1 MCFGKPQSVLNY
13 WLPSADELKLFGP
26 DFALVG
32 TIIVIL
38 IGSMIVG
45 KRAGVCAWLALA
57 GLVVAFFLNL
67 NVAGM
72 VSSAGG
78 GARAA
83 MEPGAAPTMLIAD
96 NLTVFFKGILI
107 LFAVAV
113 IGLWM
118 IGSAAQEK
126 DAPEFM
132 VLLLGSALGMSLMV
146 STLNLLFE
154 KTRRSRLGNS
164 RTAFLPS
171 WKTSV

>member
-1 MCFGKPQSVLNY
+1 MSDLLGQAIIQY

-45 KRAGVCAWLALA
+45 KRSGVCAWLALA
-57 GLVVAFFLNL
+57 GLVVAFFLNM

-72 VSSAGG
+72 ISSAGAQAG
-78 GARAA
+78 

-96 NLTVFFKGILI
+96 NLTVFFKFLLI
-107 LFAVAV
+107 VFAVAV

-146 STLNLLFE
+146 STLNLLMIIIAIE
-154 KTRRSRLGNS
+154 LAS
-164 RTAFLPS
+164 LPS
-171 WKTSV
+171 